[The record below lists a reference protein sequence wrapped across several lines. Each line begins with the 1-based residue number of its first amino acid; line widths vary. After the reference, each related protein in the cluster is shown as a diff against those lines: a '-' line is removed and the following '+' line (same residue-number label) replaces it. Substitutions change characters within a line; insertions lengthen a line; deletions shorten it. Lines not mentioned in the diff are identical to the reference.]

1 MIDKFC
7 HNICIFWLGR
17 GVGEGS
23 EESGSFKKTKN
34 YFNAKRETGLSA
46 TDCAV

>member
-23 EESGSFKKTKN
+23 EESGSFKKKKTILMPKG
-34 YFNAKRETGLSA
+34 KL
-46 TDCAV
+46 V